1 MGRKWYLN
9 DLTRIQRAIQK
20 VQVHQKSAE
29 IEAHKKFKVQTEQAN
44 RKRMLTY
51 FNSVFP
57 EQNFT
62 RITNNNLKK
71 FLKMRKEAGAK
82 VKFSGSKAALLAAVE
97 EDAVKNFQEARNLSP
112 LKNPNQIK
120 NQIGSQINQKLN

>member
-1 MGRKWYLN
+1 
-9 DLTRIQRAIQK
+9 
-20 VQVHQKSAE
+20 
-29 IEAHKKFKVQTEQAN
+29 
-44 RKRMLTY
+44 MLTY

-97 EDAVKNFQEARNLSP
+97 EDAVKNFQEAWNNSQFITVEEP
-112 LKNPNQIK
+112 QSDQESNQSETELDLGFL
-120 NQIGSQINQKLN
+120 QVGSSVIVEEID